1 MLDIMLSL
9 GLKWGLTWIPV
20 KLHIDANHDTM
31 ELSMFLHLVGDK
43 IFIQQSAFMWD
54 KVPNMGWWGSM
65 VQNFW

>member
-43 IFIQQSAFMWD
+43 IIIQQSASFY
-54 KVPNMGWWGSM
+54 MGQSPKYGL
-65 VQNFW
+65 VG